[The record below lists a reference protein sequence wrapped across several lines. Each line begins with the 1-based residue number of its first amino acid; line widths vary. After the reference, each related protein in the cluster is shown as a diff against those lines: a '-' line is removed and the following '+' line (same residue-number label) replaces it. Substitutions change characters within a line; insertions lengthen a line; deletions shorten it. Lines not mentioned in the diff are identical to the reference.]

1 MRGKA
6 RTSSLPRLKELM
18 LPSHLRKFTKL
29 YTSYGLGAVKNIWLL
44 VCLLPLGR
52 TVNLNKLKDYVGGVL
67 PQSKASPQSHYKR
80 LIRFFQK
87 WSNDVGLRHS
97 LMQLNAGLLQKLGFK
112 YLILDGTSWQMGQD
126 KIHYLVLSV
135 LVGSVAVP
143 IYWVQLEKLG
153 SSSQDERKVM
163 FEQAFQLFD
172 LKGMTLLADRE
183 YIGQQWFKF
192 LKDSGLNFVIR
203 LRWGDYYEQVDGQG
217 GLGYVQMAQSCFR
230 RQKRFKKRV
239 TLQGQQYSL
248 LMIPNPKA
256 DADEPIL
263 IFLTTLPPTKRTANL
278 YTKRWKIECLF
289 KHLKSNGYHL
299 EDLNLKDPDKH
310 CLMMAL
316 VSIAYV
322 LAIQEGA
329 KHLHNIPIQT
339 YQDGSKTLET
349 SIFREGLAQL
359 TAICFSFARFL
370 NHVVKLLKIRSHP
383 WIKNVQ

>member
-1 MRGKA
+1 
-6 RTSSLPRLKELM
+6 M

-87 WSNDVGLRHS
+87 WSSDIGLRHS
-97 LMQLNAGLLQKLGFK
+97 LMQLNVGLLQKLGFK
-112 YLILDGTSWQMGQD
+112 YLVLDGTSWQMGQD
-126 KIHYLVLSV
+126 KVHYLVLSV
-135 LVGSVAVP
+135 LAGPVTVP

-153 SSSQDERKVM
+153 SSSQQERKAL
-163 FEQAFQLFD
+163 FEQALKLFD

-183 YIGQQWFKF
+183 YMGQQWFKF
-192 LKDSGLNFVIR
+192 LKDSGLDFVIR
-203 LRWGDYYEQVDGQG
+203 LRWGDYYEQVNSQG
-217 GLGYVQMAQSCFR
+217 GLSYVQMAQRCFH
-230 RQKRFKKRV
+230 RQKLLKKPINL
-239 TLQGQQYSL
+239 LQQHYSL
-248 LMIPNPKA
+248 FMIPNPKA

-263 IFLTTLPPTKRTANL
+263 IFLTSLPPTKRTANL
-278 YTKRWKIECLF
+278 YAKRWKIECLF

-299 EDLNLKDPDKH
+299 EDLNLKNPDKH
-310 CLMMAL
+310 CLMMAM

-322 LAIQEGA
+322 LAIQEGT
-329 KHLHNIPIQT
+329 KRLPNIPIQN
-339 YQDGSKTLET
+339 YRDGSKTLEI
-349 SIFREGLAQL
+349 SIFRAGLAHL
-359 TAICFSFARFL
+359 TAICFSLTRFL
-370 NHVVKLLKIRSHP
+370 MHVIALLKPRRLD